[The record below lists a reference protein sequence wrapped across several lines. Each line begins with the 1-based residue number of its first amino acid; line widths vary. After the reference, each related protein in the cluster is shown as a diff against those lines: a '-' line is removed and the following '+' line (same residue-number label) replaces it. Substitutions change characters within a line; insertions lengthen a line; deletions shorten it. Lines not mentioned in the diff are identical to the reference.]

1 MKTLS
6 DLLKEKKRQQS
17 LKKNED
23 RVKYIEDRLY
33 PIAIAVISLYKV
45 KDNRNTVNGTLKDCS
60 RNNVVCNF
68 ISYVNDKDCGYS
80 RIVRN
85 SIDNIYKRI
94 TGKMKGKKGQPT
106 AKEKQISFSRNYL
119 YDDALKEYIDFH
131 YNGCT
136 FCSRLKNASLHG
148 TINQMSVN
156 IQVFSPKN
164 RLFYHFNYN

>member
-17 LKKNED
+17 LKKKED
-23 RVKYIEDRLY
+23 HIKYIEDRLY
-33 PIAIAVISLYKV
+33 PIAIAVINLYKG
-45 KDNRNTVNGTLKDCS
+45 KDKRNITGGNLIDTY
-60 RNNVVCNF
+60 NNMIYRFN
-68 ISYVNDKDCGYS
+68 SYVNDSDCGYS
-80 RIVRN
+80 HIVCN
-85 SIDNIYKRI
+85 SIDNVYKRI
-94 TGKMKGKKGQPT
+94 IEKMKGKKGQPT